1 VSVGRLAAAAGLLL
15 GCACGAATESPT
27 ASGSGSTRPYRLAQ
41 TGAQIMPTRGV
52 VYTPADLAS
61 DADVVAVHQDFFGVP
76 WQAFETRTEPPRQW
90 AALMDSLQAQAAATG
105 KDVFLSL
112 ALVDGGLGRQFLAA
126 RAEVV
131 AGELRTVVG
140 WSERCYDFATAADGP
155 AKKAAYARYVDY
167 MVRKFRPRYVNV
179 AIEMNLFLTCE
190 AGWDGL
196 VEAERDAYDA
206 AKAARPDA
214 IVFPSIQIDQLY
226 GYIPE
231 GACRSQPALCYEE
244 NYARLLRLKR
254 DRFAVSTYPYSV
266 PEIANIDRI
275 PADWFT
281 RAASRL
287 GERVVVA
294 ETGWIS
300 EPPAILF
307 GGTCVRPFVSPDL
320 TEDGERRYLARL
332 LREAETS
339 RMDLVT
345 YFSNRDLVPAALM
358 SNCPCT
364 FDRDWCALVELLRRQ
379 GTTPREQAEAEM
391 LLKAF
396 GTMGIRRYD
405 GSPKGAVFTRWQ
417 EARALPVS
425 PLP

>member
-1 VSVGRLAAAAGLLL
+1 MSAFRLAAAAGLLL
-15 GCACGAATESPT
+15 GCSCGAATESLT
-27 ASGSGSTRPYRLAQ
+27 ASASRSTRPYRLAQ
-41 TGAQIMPTRGV
+41 AGAQIVPGRGV
-52 VYTPADLAS
+52 VYTPAELAS
-61 DADVVAVHQDFFGVP
+61 DADVVAIHQDFFGIP
-76 WQAFETRTEPPRQW
+76 WQAFETGTEPPAQW
-90 AALMDSLQAQAAATG
+90 AALMDSLRAQAVATG
-105 KDVFLSL
+105 KDIFLSL
-112 ALVDGGLGRQFLAA
+112 ALVEGGLGRQFLAA

-131 AGELRTVVG
+131 AGELRTVAG

-196 VEAERDAYDA
+196 VAAERDAYDA

-214 IVFPSIQIDQLY
+214 IVFPSIQIEQLY

-231 GACRSQPALCYEE
+231 EACRVPALCYEQ
-244 NYARLLRLKR
+244 NYERLRRLKR

-266 PEIANIDRI
+266 REVADVDRI

-300 EPPAILF
+300 EAPTILL
-307 GGTCVRPFVSPDL
+307 GDTCVRPFASADL
-320 TEDGERRYLARL
+320 TEDGERRYLDRL

-358 SNCPCT
+358 GDCPCT
-364 FDRDWCALVELLRRQ
+364 FDPDWCAMVEFLRRQ
-379 GTTPREQAEAEM
+379 GRTPVEQAEAEM
-391 LLKAF
+391 VLKGF

-405 GSPKGAVFTRWQ
+405 GRPKGAVFRRWQ
-417 EARALPVS
+417 EARALPAS
-425 PLP
+425 ALP